1 MGRARGGGMESEASD
16 RRRRGGPGG
25 GGSTAMERR
34 LRRSTLR
41 FASAM
46 SSVVEKYNF
55 PFDDDMVISIR
66 SLTYDTPE
74 GPRVWGEEQQTSTE
88 IIDCSQNIVPFQ
100 ENTEIE
106 TQLAS
111 DSENENYEEY
121 RSPNEEQSMDSCG
134 KSLLDTGHKSD
145 VESASIQRHLE
156 NMHIKED
163 TSLVYFS
170 GTPAKNKYQVKMDVL
185 LENSVYF
192 GPKLLTVTRP
202 RAKSVYQWSPLQ
214 NLGGESLS
222 GHHDVV
228 LRKQTESINGHPAST
243 SLQLSNS
250 AAAGSDIMTIQPEN
264 QSLGGRNE
272 TACSSFLE
280 MYESADEH
288 CSWNNVTIVDLYPGM
303 VKALSRLLHKASR
316 EASSNSLIKRYRYS
330 YWHPKKTKLNTSTER
345 VRKSRQLKQKSSL
358 TIREDDSK
366 GYQLSMANNGQIS
379 PSYDGNHEMQ
389 CSMNKATNIVSSM
402 DYNTDSVE
410 MDASGI
416 VEDHSYT
423 ENVGLNGVE
432 TTIFPRDLSTE
443 ETFLVRTASYIPS
456 LSNFGRKAQ
465 TFEDYS
471 SICTVDT
478 GTTFN
483 LAEGYKTEMSTRTFN
498 ATSCLSLPLN
508 RSISCVLQNNKSSPV
523 KTSNRLPGN
532 HEIKTFNKAVSL
544 QRSHSF
550 SSLPVN
556 RSPIKTHQK
565 CDDAFQKMYKEL
577 CCSKM
582 RKPFKCST
590 ICTSPRKSPELCKF
604 GFKSLSSNFN
614 QKRKNM
620 IESIYQ
626 KLCSEGLPKIP
637 TFMRAANLKKY
648 EGIPMSDTVN
658 ALVNSP
664 VRTLPAVARI
674 KRAANFCIEDSQ
686 TSPLKRLKNISENSP
701 YRIRQKLPYWKNN
714 LQKTDMTFTLHTPN
728 ANNWT
733 SNMDSGFCISSNHTF
748 MAVPSTCIKESRIT
762 SVDEKMP
769 TFVQNSDSLRKSQNY
784 TSPVSRRLS
793 YHGGR
798 IRTRNAYVE
807 ELLCEDY
814 ESSFLDDYREDS

>member
-1 MGRARGGGMESEASD
+1 MGRAKGGGRESEAAD
-16 RRRRGGPGG
+16 RRRRGGSGT

-88 IIDCSQNIVPFQ
+88 IIDCSENIVPFQ

-121 RSPNEEQSMDSCG
+121 QSPNEEQSMDSCG

-156 NMHIKED
+156 NMHIK
-163 TSLVYFS
+163 
-170 GTPAKNKYQVKMDVL
+170 
-185 LENSVYF
+185 
-192 GPKLLTVTRP
+192 VTRP

-214 NLGGESLS
+214 NLGGESS
-222 GHHDVV
+222 SVGHHDVV

-243 SLQLSNS
+243 PLHLSNS
-250 AAAGSDIMTIQPEN
+250 TAAGSDIMTILPEN
-264 QSLGGRNE
+264 QSLGGGNE
-272 TACSSFLE
+272 TVCSSFLE

-316 EASSNSLIKRYRYS
+316 EASSNSLIKRYRYG

-366 GYQLSMANNGQIS
+366 GYPLSMANNGQIS

-389 CSMNKATNIVSSM
+389 FSMNKATKVVSSM
-402 DYNTDSVE
+402 DCNTDSVE

-443 ETFLVRTASYIPS
+443 ETLLVRTASYIPS

-465 TFEDYS
+465 TFEEYS

-483 LAEGYKTEMSTRTFN
+483 LAGDYKTEMSTRTFN
-498 ATSCLSLPLN
+498 ATSCLSLALN
-508 RSISCVLQNNKSSPV
+508 RGISCVLQNNKSSPV

-701 YRIRQKLPYWKNN
+701 YRITQKLPYWKNS

-748 MAVPSTCIKESRIT
+748 MAVPSTCRKESRIT

-784 TSPVSRRLS
+784 ASPVSRRLS

-798 IRTRNAYVE
+798 IRRRNAYVE

-814 ESSFLDDYREDS
+814 DSSFLDDYREDS

>member
-1 MGRARGGGMESEASD
+1 MESEAAD
-16 RRRRGGPGG
+16 LWRRGAPGGG

-41 FASAM
+41 FNSAM
-46 SSVVEKYNF
+46 SSVVEKYNL
-55 PFDDDMVISIR
+55 PIYGDVVVSIR

-74 GPRVWGEEQQTSTE
+74 GSKVWGEEQQRSTK
-88 IIDCSQNIVPFQ
+88 IMDSSQSNVPFQ

-106 TQLAS
+106 GQLAS

-121 RSPNEEQSMDSCG
+121 QSPNEEQSMVSCR
-134 KSLLDTGHKSD
+134 KSLLDTGHISD
-145 VESASIQRHLE
+145 VESASIKRRLE
-156 NMHIKED
+156 NLHIKDD

-185 LENSVYF
+185 LDNSVYF
-192 GPKLLTVTRP
+192 APKSLTVTRP
-202 RAKSVYQWSPLQ
+202 KAKSVYQWSPLQ
-214 NLGGESLS
+214 KLGGESLS

-228 LRKQTESINGHPAST
+228 LRKQTESINGHTASSS

-250 AAAGSDIMTIQPEN
+250 AAPGSDNMTIVPKN
-264 QSLGGRNE
+264 QSLGDGNE
-272 TACSSFLE
+272 TVCSSFLE

-303 VKALSRLLHKASR
+303 VKALSRLFHKESR
-316 EASSNSLIKRYRYS
+316 KASSNSFIKRYRYA
-330 YWHPKKTKLNTSTER
+330 YWHPKKTNLNTSTYR
-345 VRKSRQLKQKSSL
+345 VRKSRQLKQKSCL
-358 TIREDDSK
+358 TITEDNSK
-366 GYQLSMANNGQIS
+366 GYQLPMANNGQTS

-389 CSMNKATNIVSSM
+389 CSMNQVTKVVSSI
-402 DYNTDSVE
+402 DRNPDSVE

-423 ENVGLNGVE
+423 ENAGLNGME

-471 SICTVDT
+471 SVCTVDI

-483 LAEGYKTEMSTRTFN
+483 LAGDYKTEMSTSTVN
-498 ATSCLSLPLN
+498 ATSCLSLSLN
-508 RSISCVLQNNKSSPV
+508 RSISSVLQNNKSSPV

-556 RSPIKTHQK
+556 HSPIKTHQK

-590 ICTSPRKSPELCKF
+590 ICTSPRKSSELCKF

-626 KLCSEGLPKIP
+626 KLCSEGLPKLP
-637 TFMRAANLKKY
+637 TFMRAANLKNY

-674 KRAANFCIEDSQ
+674 KRAATFCIEDPQ

-701 YRIRQKLPYWKNN
+701 DRISQKLPYWKNN

-728 ANNWT
+728 GNNWT
-733 SNMDSGFCISSNHTF
+733 SNMDSGFCRSSNRTF
-748 MAVPSTCIKESRIT
+748 LAVPSTCIKESRIT
-762 SVDEKMP
+762 SVDENIPM
-769 TFVQNSDSLRKSQNY
+769 FVENSDSIRKSQNY
-784 TSPVSRRLS
+784 TSPVSRKLS
-793 YHGGR
+793 YHDGR
-798 IRTRNAYVE
+798 TRRRNAYVE

-814 ESSFLDDYREDS
+814 ESSFLDD

>member
-1 MGRARGGGMESEASD
+1 
-16 RRRRGGPGG
+16 
-25 GGSTAMERR
+25 
-34 LRRSTLR
+34 
-41 FASAM
+41 
-46 SSVVEKYNF
+46 
-55 PFDDDMVISIR
+55 MV
-66 SLTYDTPE
+66 
-74 GPRVWGEEQQTSTE
+74 
-88 IIDCSQNIVPFQ
+88 
-100 ENTEIE
+100 
-106 TQLAS
+106 
-111 DSENENYEEY
+111 
-121 RSPNEEQSMDSCG
+121 SCG
-134 KSLLDTGHKSD
+134 KSLLDTGHISD
-145 VESASIQRHLE
+145 VELASINRHLE
-156 NMHIKED
+156 NTHIKED

-185 LENSVYF
+185 LENSVDF
-192 GPKLLTVTRP
+192 GPKSLMVTRP
-202 RAKSVYQWSPLQ
+202 KAKSVYQWSPLQ
-214 NLGGESLS
+214 KLGGESLS
-222 GHHDVV
+222 VGNRDAV
-228 LRKQTESINGHPAST
+228 LRKQTESINGHSAST

-250 AAAGSDIMTIQPEN
+250 TASGSDSMTIVPEN
-264 QSLGGRNE
+264 QSLGGGNE
-272 TACSSFLE
+272 TVCSSFLE

-288 CSWNNVTIVDLYPGM
+288 CSWNNITLVDLYPGM
-303 VKALSRLLHKASR
+303 VKALSRLLHKASCK
-316 EASSNSLIKRYRYS
+316 ASSNSLIKRYRYG
-330 YWHPKKTKLNTSTER
+330 YWHPKKTKLNTSTDR
-345 VRKSRQLKQKSSL
+345 ARKSRQLKQKSSL
-358 TIREDDSK
+358 TMREDDSK

-379 PSYDGNHEMQ
+379 PLYDANCEMP
-389 CSMNKATNIVSSM
+389 CSMNKVTKVVSSI
-402 DYNTDSVE
+402 DCNPDSVE

-423 ENVGLNGVE
+423 ENVGLNGME

-443 ETFLVRTASYIPS
+443 ETFLVRTASCIPS
-456 LSNFGRKAQ
+456 LSNFRRKAQ
-465 TFEDYS
+465 TFEEYS
-471 SICTVDT
+471 SISTVDT

-483 LAEGYKTEMSTRTFN
+483 LAGDYKTDMSISTFN
-498 ATSCLSLPLN
+498 TTSCLSLSLN
-508 RSISCVLQNNKSSPV
+508 RGISSVLQNNKSSPV
-523 KTSNRLPGN
+523 KTSNRLHGN

-556 RSPIKTHQK
+556 RSPVKTQQK

-577 CCSKM
+577 CCSEM

-664 VRTLPAVARI
+664 VRTLPSVARI

-686 TSPLKRLKNISENSP
+686 NSPLKRLKNISEKSP
-701 YRIRQKLPYWKNN
+701 YRISQKLPYWKSN

-728 ANNWT
+728 ANSWT
-733 SNMDSGFCISSNHTF
+733 SNMDSGFCISPNHTF
-748 MAVPSTCIKESRIT
+748 LAVPSTFIKESRIT
-762 SVDEKMP
+762 SVDENIPM
-769 TFVQNSDSLRKSQNY
+769 FVQNSDSLRKSQNY
-784 TSPVSRRLS
+784 TSPVSRKLS
-793 YHGGR
+793 YHDGR
-798 IRTRNAYVE
+798 IRRRNAYVE

-814 ESSFLDDYREDS
+814 ESSFLDDYRENS